1 MKFGRVLSPLLF
13 IAFVSSSN
21 AEELASDLDAA
32 TLIPQKKTPLGLYM
46 SSPKAFRMI
55 SEDPEILFI
64 DVRDPLEVAMAG
76 HPMAID
82 KIVPIQVQSD
92 TFDAELNEFALVPN
106 EHFLKQ
112 MKLALAERGK
122 SKHDLIIV
130 TCGSGYRSAEAVRK
144 LSAAGYT
151 NVWQIPD
158 GYAGDE
164 KRGMNLE
171 NAWQNAGLPWSEE
184 LIAETPWVKAM
195 SAKGDTTAH

>member
-1 MKFGRVLSPLLF
+1 MRFDRILSPLLF
-13 IAFVSSSN
+13 VAFVSSSN
-21 AEELASDLDAA
+21 AEDLVSDLDASEMVRA
-32 TLIPQKKTPLGLYM
+32 KSTPLGLYM

-64 DVRDPLEVAMAG
+64 EVRDPMEVALMG

-82 KIVPIQVQSD
+82 KVVPIRVQSED
-92 TFDAELNEFALVPN
+92 FDEELNEYALVPN
-106 EHFLKQ
+106 EHFLQQ
-112 MKLALAERGK
+112 MELALAEAGK

-130 TCGSGYRSAEAVRK
+130 SCGSGYRSAEAVRK
-144 LSAAGYT
+144 LSTAGYT
-151 NVWQIPD
+151 NVWHIPD
-158 GYAGDE
+158 GYLGDE

-195 SAKGDTTAH
+195 SPTVETQSN

>member
-21 AEELASDLDAA
+21 AEELVSDLDA
-32 TLIPQKKTPLGLYM
+32 TGLSPEKLTPLGLYL
-46 SSPKAFRMI
+46 SSPKAYRVI
-55 SEDPEILFI
+55 SEDPDILFI
-64 DVRDPLEVAMAG
+64 DVRDPLEVALMG

-82 KIVPIQVQSD
+82 KIVPVRVQSEN
-92 TFDAELNEFALVPN
+92 FDEELNEYALVPN
-106 EHFLKQ
+106 AHFLQQ
-112 MKLALAERGK
+112 MELALAEAGK

-130 TCGSGYRSAEAVRK
+130 TCGSGYRSAEAVRN

-158 GYAGDE
+158 GYVGDE
-164 KRGMNLE
+164 KRGMNTQ
-171 NAWQNAGLPWSEE
+171 NAWQNAGLPWSAK

-195 SAKGDTTAH
+195 STEGDTIAN